1 MALALNG
8 RQAAA
13 VPALAAAALVARN
26 LDYGYNLYN
35 QASRY
40 FGTAQRAYNM
50 AKRAGS
56 YLSRPAAKRFRRARR
71 STFRS
76 QKKRRGGRGRVGTPR
91 GKRYTRYAAKI
102 GKRLNTNFGIN
113 DRRTIRVVERIGQIA
128 ITPGAL
134 TAGNTQRFHIGLH
147 HARPE
152 WNSIITNYSE
162 FKISGVQFVLEPRSV
177 RSSAENIRVA
187 PNQIPYLVI
196 RTGLDRKPLVP
207 TTDIGKLRQTPGY
220 TYVRL
225 TKRSRTVVNC
235 AAMVA
240 KAQTFAD
247 AAVQTF
253 ESVIKMPWMKL
264 TTAASVYD
272 VGMMEV
278 VRPEIAALD
287 ADEIYFDV
295 SVYFTVHLRGNIT
308 ETVEP
313 VD

>member
-1 MALALNG
+1 MALALNA
-8 RQAAA
+8 RAAT
-13 VPALAAAALVARN
+13 ALATAALVARN
-26 LDYGYNLYN
+26 IDYGYSLYN
-35 QASRY
+35 SASRY
-40 FGTAQRAYNM
+40 FSTAQSAYNM

-56 YLSRPAAKRFRRARR
+56 YLGRPAAKRFRRARR

-76 QKKRRGGRGRVGTPR
+76 SKKRRGGRGRVGTPR
-91 GKRYTRYAAKI
+91 GKRYTRYGSKI
-102 GKRLNTNFGIN
+102 GKRLNTNFAVN
-113 DRRTIRVVERIGQIA
+113 DRRMIRVVERLGQIA
-128 ITPGAL
+128 ITPGVL
-134 TAGNTQRFHIGLH
+134 TTGNTQRFHIGLH

-152 WNSIITNYSE
+152 WNSIILNYSE

-177 RSSAENIRVA
+177 RSSSENIRVA
-187 PNQIPYLVI
+187 PDEIPYLVI

-207 TTDIGKLRQTPGY
+207 VTDIAKLRQTPGY
-220 TYVRL
+220 RYVRL
-225 TKRSRTVVNC
+225 TKRSRTVINC
-235 AAMVA
+235 SAMVA

-247 AAVQTF
+247 ASVQTF

-264 TTAASVYD
+264 TTAASNYD
-272 VGMMEV
+272 VCMMEI

-308 ETVEP
+308 AVVEP